1 MTRLDPIPDGGDASN
16 IDSEFHSILD
26 AEKAEDIEF
35 AEYDLE
41 CRKTEDV
48 MVKHLI
54 DDGFPLLPQVLA
66 TRAELGE
73 ESGLT
78 MVYEHLVSRTDELRD
93 QLALTTTPS
102 EELTRDYQLTYLK
115 SRLVIAIQQLAAAKG
130 AQDSA
135 LDQVKKFEE
144 DGDEEQANRWREFAH
159 ETRKEAEAQALTN
172 ESLGEKT
179 AIRILSA
186 VASEFEG
193 ESLLPLTEKS
203 QEYLMMHRL
212 KEEKSADDRLDL
224 KSYTLMAR
232 ELLESKLSD
241 GQKMHPDFEKFAYSL
256 TYALARNLVAPK
268 YTQGC
273 SPEQLQGYRAM
284 ISYHVGEAVKFAP
297 QIGLPA
303 EEVRTIYEDILSEL
317 S

>member
-1 MTRLDPIPDGGDASN
+1 MTHSDPIPDGGDAN
-16 IDSEFHSILD
+16 YIDFGFRSIID
-26 AEKAEDIEF
+26 AEKLENIELG
-35 AEYDLE
+35 EYDLE
-41 CRKTEDV
+41 CRKVEDE

-54 DDGFPLLPQVLA
+54 DDGVPLLPQVLA

-78 MVYEHLVSRTDELRD
+78 VVYEHLIGRANELRD
-93 QLALTTTPS
+93 QLVSTTTPS

-130 AQDSA
+130 TQDSV
-135 LDQVKKFEE
+135 LDQVKRFEE

-203 QEYLMMHRL
+203 QEYLMMYRL

-224 KSYTLMAR
+224 KSYTIMAR
-232 ELLESKLSD
+232 ELLEIKLSD
-241 GQKMHPDFEKFAYSL
+241 GQKMHPDFENFAFSL
-256 TYALARNLVAPK
+256 TYAIARNLVAPK

-273 SPEQLQGYRAM
+273 SPEQLQGYTAM